1 MLPMGKTEKDW
12 NGFKLGFLKTVQ
24 PDSFSKLIR
33 AACNFRNNSQET
45 FVRLG
50 PLILSFTCNFFAYFK
65 FHSDWG
71 RVTSK
76 IKQNE
81 LDCRD
86 TAPLSGVKWIQISVG
101 TFGHL
106 NPQVNPGVCVAL
118 LTLLTYPVSTSPA
131 LAKFKFSIM
140 KRLKTALPCNS
151 ELQKHK
157 DVNWHRWRYHSVSP
171 LWRVH
176 VSPFACKLLDCITVL
191 PFFR

>member
-1 MLPMGKTEKDW
+1 MPRMGKTEEDW
-12 NGFKLGFLKTVQ
+12 NGLKLGFLKTVQ
-24 PDSFSKLIR
+24 PDSFSKLIP

-50 PLILSFTCNFFAYFK
+50 SLILSFTCNFFAYIK
-65 FHSDWG
+65 FHRDWG
-71 RVTSK
+71 R
-76 IKQNE
+76 
-81 LDCRD
+81 
-86 TAPLSGVKWIQISVG
+86 LSGVKWIQIPVD

-131 LAKFKFSIM
+131 LAKFKFSIL